1 MWRQVAALQ
10 RPGLRTKDSGLDEH
24 MRQHEALPMLVLS
37 WLVFPT
43 VYVTHQHVP
52 HLLRGMHGMQDW
64 SNRNGR
70 PRFAVAHLQGALRR
84 MDVRNPDEYV
94 EAEYAVA
101 AKDFVAAASDIASH
115 CRYPDMSYL
124 LRCAVFVGPLVLK
137 DKLAL
142 YDSGDRHHHA
152 SHCKRA

>member
-1 MWRQVAALQ
+1 MVC
-10 RPGLRTKDSGLDEH
+10 
-24 MRQHEALPMLVLS
+24 
-37 WLVFPT
+37 
-43 VYVTHQHVP
+43 VTHQRVP
-52 HLLRGMHGMQDW
+52 HLLRGTHGMQDW

-115 CRYPDMSYL
+115 CRYPNLHPQIRFAMFL
-124 LRCAVFVGPLVLK
+124 GPHVLEA
-137 DKLAL
+137 KLAL
-142 YDSGDRHHHA
+142 
-152 SHCKRA
+152 